1 MARVKAC
8 AILFLDSSRK
18 ARIMQIAESKGIEP
32 MAAAIMYTI
41 GALKNAKRRG
51 TARNFNEAL
60 ESLEFEQV
68 GDRGS
73 RITRTISADNTS
85 RTINRINRTNEG
97 ERFTV
102 DGTHYVYD
110 YDNVFVIDGEI
121 CAIPHFTIVDKEKP
135 ESTGRAIGKVLGTL
149 YVQWEE
155 KEAQSDPMAIYADK
169 EKITIYNNVNANL
182 TKFFADYK
190 ARLSKTSQNRLV
202 DIANT
207 TLSVDY
213 LTSRIARND
222 PESSKLAWA
231 AKYLHDKFPHKDAI
245 SCKEFI
251 GHIKAYIPA

>member
-18 ARIMQIAESKGIEP
+18 ARIMQIADSKGIDP
-32 MAAAIMYTI
+32 MSVAIGYTIAAARNSI
-41 GALKNAKRRG
+41 LRG
-51 TARNFNEAL
+51 IARNYDKAL
-60 ESLEFEQV
+60 ELLEFEQV

-85 RTINRINRTNEG
+85 RTINRINRTNGG

-102 DGTHYVYD
+102 DGVHYVYD
-110 YDNVFVIDGEI
+110 YDNVCVIDGEK
-121 CAIPHFTIVDKEKP
+121 CGIPHFTIVDKA
-135 ESTGRAIGKVLGTL
+135 ESANEGRAIGKVLGTL
-149 YVQWEE
+149 YTQWEE

-169 EKITIYNNVNANL
+169 EKVTVYNNVNANL

-202 DIANT
+202 DIVCT
-207 TLSVDY
+207 TESAEY
-213 LTSRIARND
+213 LTSYAGYND
-222 PESSKLAWA
+222 PVVSKLAKSA
-231 AKYLHDKFPHKDAI
+231 RYLYDRFPHKDSI